1 MADIL
6 DTVSA
11 RDLKLFKKD
20 FREIIRIA
28 FGMDKIYGEVH
39 RDFDFYKPKYDR
51 LIKRFDKK
59 YKNLNLK
66 LKRTEEELK
75 LRIFIREKS
84 VVDVFNKVACK
95 IAGLKSVGAKGFG
108 VADVSETAKFS
119 DELGRAKEK
128 LYISYYE
135 AESGSNTIYLE
146 YDKKVKMV
154 EVHYN
159 LKAIR
164 ECKSPEFKL
173 IAYYALK
180 EFDKKI
186 DLLTPASKFGFSSLL
201 LHDEMK
207 EWLEEFDEP
216 FTE

>member
-6 DTVSA
+6 DILSA
-11 RDLKLFKKD
+11 RDLNLFKKD
-20 FREIIRIA
+20 FREMMRVA
-28 FGMDKIYGEVH
+28 FGMDKAYGKTME
-39 RDFDFYKPKYDR
+39 DFNFYLPKYKKLIEMFDR
-51 LIKRFDKK
+51 K
-59 YKNLNLK
+59 YKNLKLK
-66 LKRTEEELK
+66 LRRTEEELK
-75 LRIFIREKS
+75 LRIFITEKD
-84 VVDVFNKVACK
+84 VTTVFNNAASK
-95 IAGLKSVGAKGFG
+95 IAGLRSVGATGFG
-108 VADVSETAKFS
+108 IADVSAADRFS
-119 DELGRAKEK
+119 KELSRAKDK

>member
-6 DTVSA
+6 DSVST
-11 RDLKLFKKD
+11 RDLNLFKKD
-20 FREIIRIA
+20 FREITRIA
-28 FGMDKIYGEVH
+28 FGMDKIYGVVN
-39 RDFDFYKPKYDR
+39 RDFDFYKPRYDQ
-51 LIKRFDKK
+51 LIKLFDKK
-59 YKNLNLK
+59 YKNTNLR

-75 LRIFIREKS
+75 LRIFITENN

-95 IAGLKSVGAKGFG
+95 IAGLKSIGAKGFG
-108 VADVSETAKFS
+108 IADVSETQKFS
-119 DELGRAKEK
+119 NELGMAKDK

-164 ECKSPEFKL
+164 ECKNPEFKL
-173 IAYYALK
+173 IAYYAVK
-180 EFDKKI
+180 EFNKKI
-186 DLLTPASKFGFSSLL
+186 DLLTPSAKFGFSSLL

-207 EWLEEFDEP
+207 EWKEEFDEP

>member
-1 MADIL
+1 MPDIL
-6 DTVSA
+6 DSVSA
-11 RDLKLFKKD
+11 RDLALFKKD

-39 RDFDFYKPKYDR
+39 RDFDFYKPKYDK
-51 LIKRFDKK
+51 LIKSFDKK

-75 LRIFIREKS
+75 LRIFIKEKN

-95 IAGLKSVGAKGFG
+95 IAGLKSIGAAGFG
-108 VADVSETAKFS
+108 IADVSETAKFS
-119 DELGRAKEK
+119 GELGMAKDK

-146 YDKKVKMV
+146 HDKKVNIV
-154 EVHYN
+154 EVHYD
-159 LKAIR
+159 LHAIR

-173 IAYYALK
+173 IAYYAVK

-186 DLLTPASKFGFSSLL
+186 DLLTPASKFGFTSLL
-201 LHDEMK
+201 SPEEKK
-207 EWLEEFDEP
+207 EWLEEFQPDWLE
-216 FTE
+216 